1 MTFIQPLDVLLEE
14 KEKEKE
20 EEEEEE
26 SFSLLILIQE
36 ISPMSLL

>member
-20 EEEEEE
+20 EEEEE

-36 ISPMSLL
+36 ISPMILL